1 MSTTTLE
8 RTEVAAPAIALTES
22 EENSLI
28 TLAASTTKTKRV
40 RTLRSGSKQARAWSV
55 SGDVD

>member
-1 MSTTTLE
+1 MSTSTLE
-8 RTEVAAPAIALTES
+8 RTEVAAPAIALTPS

-28 TLAASTTKTKRV
+28 TLAASTEKTKRV
-40 RTLRSGSKQARAWSV
+40 RALRSGRTSRAWSV